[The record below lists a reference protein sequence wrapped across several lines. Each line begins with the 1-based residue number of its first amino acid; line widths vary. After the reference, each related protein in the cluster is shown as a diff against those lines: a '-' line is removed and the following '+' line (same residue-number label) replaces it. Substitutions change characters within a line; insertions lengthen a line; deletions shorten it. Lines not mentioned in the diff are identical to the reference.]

1 MDATIPAAVDPQLHA
16 IVDDLDAASRRLQTL
31 GAGVLCDVWD
41 RRPAAGQWSPAE
53 CIEHLNLTSRALI
66 PMLHQA
72 LEDARRVA
80 PRTLSPYRRDV
91 MGWLV
96 WTVLAPSSG
105 LKTKTIP
112 AFVPE
117 ATPPAECLMA
127 EFERLQ
133 AAVVACVRAAD
144 GLPID
149 RVKLESP
156 FDARVKYNLYSVLT
170 LVPRHQHRHLLQ
182 AQRAARAVEQVAAAS
197 ALAV

>member
-1 MDATIPAAVDPQLHA
+1 
-16 IVDDLDAASRRLQTL
+16 
-31 GAGVLCDVWD
+31 
-41 RRPAAGQWSPAE
+41 
-53 CIEHLNLTSRALI
+53 
-66 PMLHQA
+66 MLHQA
-72 LEDARRVA
+72 LEDARHVA
-80 PRTLSPYRRDV
+80 PRALPPYRRDV

-96 WTVLAPSSG
+96 WTIMAPSNR

-112 AFVPE
+112 AFVPA
-117 ATPPAECLMA
+117 ATPPADRLIT

-133 AAVVACVRAAD
+133 AAVIACVREAD

-156 FDARVKYNLYSVLT
+156 FDVRVKYNLYSVLT

-182 AQRAARAVEQVAAAS
+182 AQRAACAVEQTPS